1 MTLKV
6 IVFGA
11 AGNVG
16 TVAVE
21 SALQAGHQVTA
32 FIHQTP
38 LPDHLADKV
47 HYRFTVPVVDA
58 SLSASQFFTATF
70 LE

>member
-1 MTLKV
+1 MALKV

-21 SALQAGHQVTA
+21 SALHADHEVTA

-38 LPDHLADKV
+38 LPDHLTDKV
-47 HYRFTVPVVDA
+47 H
-58 SLSASQFFTATF
+58 
-70 LE
+70 

>member
-1 MTLKV
+1 MAMKI

-16 TVAVE
+16 AVAVE

-32 FIHQTP
+32 FVHQTP
-38 LPDHLADKV
+38 LPDHLSDKV
-47 HYRFTVPVVDA
+47 ATSTNGVA
-58 SLSASQFFTATF
+58 S
-70 LE
+70 